1 VLFTKRQWER
11 FPVNAKHND
20 LALKDIIGR
29 VEDNKHSR
37 DQVKNCFTS
46 WFKSGGIVA
55 VPHLQLESIE
65 KSLRER
71 CGPVATLIARVKESY
86 EFKAFTQGP
95 DQGVRS
101 ISGDQHPINKTST
114 WEPFINKLITAR
126 ATHYA
131 VLYKDVAAKAIA
143 HAMLGVRKINKKRH

>member
-1 VLFTKRQWER
+1 MAGAKPQRYRPMSLQTKADLAELFTKRQWER

-95 DQGVRS
+95 DQGLRS
-101 ISGDQHPINKTST
+101 NPQC
-114 WEPFINKLITAR
+114 
-126 ATHYA
+126 
-131 VLYKDVAAKAIA
+131 
-143 HAMLGVRKINKKRH
+143 